1 VILDLE
7 DEIVPA
13 LTFLGTSSAVPEED
27 HENTHMVVTG
37 DEQTILIDSVGNSIL
52 RLKQVGIDHNNLTDL
67 ILTHFHPDHVSGVPS
82 LLMNM
87 WLLGR
92 RHELNIYGL
101 RYTLERL
108 EKLMDFYDWATWP
121 NFFPVHFRNLPE
133 EEKALLF
140 ESREFRIYSSPVHH
154 LIPTIG
160 LRIEFLETGKTLAYS
175 CDTEPCAEVERLA
188 AGVDVLIHEATG
200 GTLGHTSPAQA
211 GRIAAQAQAKSLYLI
226 HYPTKGIE
234 LQSLIDEA
242 NSTYSNPV
250 VLTRDFMRLE
260 F

>member
-1 VILDLE
+1 VIFSLE

-13 LTFLGTSSAVPEED
+13 LVFLGTSNAIPDED

-37 DEQTILIDSVGNSIL
+37 NAQTILIDSVGNSIL
-52 RLKQVGIDHNNLTDL
+52 RLKQVGIDHNDLTDL

-101 RYTLERL
+101 QYTLERL
-108 EKLMDFYDWATWP
+108 EKLMDYYDWATWP
-121 NFFPVHFRNLPE
+121 NFFPVHFHNLPE
-133 EEKALLF
+133 EEKTLAL
-140 ESREFRIYSSPVHH
+140 ESNQFRIYSSPVHH

-160 LRIEFLETGKTLAYS
+160 LRVEFVESGKTLAYS
-175 CDTEPCAEVERLA
+175 CDTEPCEEVVRLA
-188 AGVDVLIHEATG
+188 EGVDVLIHEASG
-200 GTLGHTSPAQA
+200 ATLGHTSASQAGSIATRAQA
-211 GRIAAQAQAKSLYLI
+211 RSLYLI
-226 HYPTKGIE
+226 HYPTRGDGGKA
-234 LQSLIDEA
+234 LIDEA
-242 NSTYSNPV
+242 GSTYRHPV
-250 VLTRDFMRLE
+250 ALAQDFMRLE

>member
-1 VILDLE
+1 M
-7 DEIVPA
+7 PA
-13 LTFLGTSSAVPEED
+13 LTFLGTSSAVPDEG
-27 HENTHMVVTG
+27 HENSHMIVTG

-52 RLKQVGIDHNNLTDL
+52 RLKEVGIDHNDLTDL

-108 EKLMDFYDWATWP
+108 EKLMEFYDWATWP

-133 EEKALLF
+133 EEKALLL
-140 ESREFRIYSSPVHH
+140 ESKEFRIHSSPVHH

-160 LRIEFLETGKTLAYS
+160 LRIEFLKTGKSLAYS

-200 GTLGHTSPAQA
+200 ATLGHTSAAQA
-211 GRIAAQAQAKSLYLI
+211 GKIAAQAQAKSLYLI
-226 HYPTKGIE
+226 HYPAKGDE
-234 LQSLIDEA
+234 RQVLVDEA
-242 NSTYSNPV
+242 RSTFNNPV
-250 VLTRDFMRLE
+250 ALAQDFMRLE